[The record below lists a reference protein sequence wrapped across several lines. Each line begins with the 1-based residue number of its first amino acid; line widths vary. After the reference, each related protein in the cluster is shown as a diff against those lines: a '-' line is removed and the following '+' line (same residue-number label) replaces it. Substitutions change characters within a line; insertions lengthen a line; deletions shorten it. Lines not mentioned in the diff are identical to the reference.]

1 MPEGREVRMGHACWN
16 LQAQTLSERVMAI
29 GGLGFRAISFC
40 PTPLKMERGEEDG
53 EVQRLVGLFDM
64 RTTCH
69 TKVGGTE
76 DLARLSQLQDEVS
89 DIAKWHEATGR
100 VDVVS
105 FDAGTRPAP
114 QGRVHD
120 LEGTLQKISY
130 AMDILRPLGISVA
143 IENWLWNV
151 RLEDLDE
158 MASALPGLQMLL
170 DVGHLLLARSRGLLD
185 GMPMDEYLGQIP
197 MKVPELH
204 LHDNDGF
211 IDAHAPLGTGILDLC
226 ELARGLHAIR
236 FAGIATIE
244 HGGPLNQATLG
255 QIAESAGRF
264 SESLLGSKGPKA

>member
-1 MPEGREVRMGHACWN
+1 MPDGREVRMGHACWN
-16 LQAQTLSERVMAI
+16 LQAETLSERVRAI
-29 GGLGFRAISFC
+29 GGLGLQAISFC
-40 PTPLKMERGEEDG
+40 PTPLRMERGEEDD
-53 EVQRLVGLFDM
+53 EVRRLVSLFDM

-76 DLARLSQLQDEVS
+76 DLARLSQFQDEVA
-89 DIAKWHEATGR
+89 DIAKWHETTGR

-105 FDAGTRPAP
+105 FDAGTRPGP
-114 QGRVHD
+114 EGRVHD
-120 LEGTLQKISY
+120 LDGTLQRLSY
-130 AMDILRPLGISVA
+130 AMDILRPLGVSVA

-158 MASALPGLQMLL
+158 MVGALPALQMLL
-170 DVGHLLLARSRGLLD
+170 DVGHLLLASSQGLLG

-197 MKVPELH
+197 MKIPELH

-211 IDAHAPLGTGILDLC
+211 IDAHAPLGAGILDLG
-226 ELARGLHAIR
+226 ELARGLHAVR

-255 QIAESAGRF
+255 QIADSARRF
-264 SESLLGSKGPKA
+264 GKSLLGGRAPEA